1 MSNMIELARIE
12 EGESITLGELQ
23 SLFFQNKLRLRDKL
37 GIKTNNDGSS
47 TLVAVKMY
55 IGK

>member
-1 MSNMIELARIE
+1 VSNMIELARIE